1 MYVERRCV
9 AALGN
14 NLSTNI
20 LRRYA
25 ASILIIFR
33 TPWVTAATHASPK
46 AKIPI
51 ALRAYLW
58 LHSLSILK
66 YTALGND
73 PTLG

>member
-1 MYVERRCV
+1 MCEARVATDAIGSLPMYIDRRCV

-14 NLSTNI
+14 KLSTNI

-33 TPWVTAATHASPK
+33 TPWVTAATRASPK

-58 LHSLSILK
+58 I
-66 YTALGND
+66 
-73 PTLG
+73 